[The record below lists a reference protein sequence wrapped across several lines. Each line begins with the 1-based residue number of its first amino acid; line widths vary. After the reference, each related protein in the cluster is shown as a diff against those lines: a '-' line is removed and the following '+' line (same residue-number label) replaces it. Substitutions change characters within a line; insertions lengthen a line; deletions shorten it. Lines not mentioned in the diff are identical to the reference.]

1 MFVTFRNKFGL
12 VFTGVYDRGCKPTQ
26 FDPGEPECLTVVG
39 IEDEHGTSVMDEFSN
54 EQLRAMEVRYLQEA
68 RDACRI
74 VEDEF
79 AIEKH
84 LTKEEELFRY
94 AWELD
99 V

>member
-12 VFTGVYDRGCKPTQ
+12 VFTGIYDKGTKPTQ
-26 FDPGEPECLTVVG
+26 FDPGESESLTIVD
-39 IEDEHGTSVMDEFSN
+39 IEDEQGMSVMDEFSN

-74 VEDEF
+74 EEDEF

-84 LTKEEELFRY
+84 LANMEAKVY
-94 AWELD
+94 GWEYP